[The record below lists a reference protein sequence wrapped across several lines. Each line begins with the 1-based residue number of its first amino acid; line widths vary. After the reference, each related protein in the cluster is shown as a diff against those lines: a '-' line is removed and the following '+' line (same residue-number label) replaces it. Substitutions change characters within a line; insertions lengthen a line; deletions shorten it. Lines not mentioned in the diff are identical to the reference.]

1 MILARS
7 IHPTKEKLIATMVS
21 LMDDRAL
28 TSIQVDDVLRESNIS
43 KGSLYHHFEN
53 FDDLVEVT
61 LIARFAAGV
70 DLSIELVAGAVN
82 GAKSAK
88 ELVEKIIE
96 VTTFTQGRE
105 RAKFRLERARVIGLS
120 VNSPKLLNALEREQ
134 DRLTTAMADL
144 VREGQEKGWVSKTF
158 DAKTIAVYL
167 QAYTLGRVVDDVA
180 SKDNKIDP
188 QDWSNVVVAALKAL
202 LTV

>member
-105 RAKFRLERARVIGLS
+105 RAKFRMERARVIGLS

-144 VREGQEKGWVSKTF
+144 VREGQEKGWVSKAF

>member
-1 MILARS
+1 
-7 IHPTKEKLIATMVS
+7 MVS

-105 RAKFRLERARVIGLS
+105 RAKFRMERARVIGLS

-144 VREGQEKGWVSKTF
+144 VREGQEKGWVSKAF

>member
-1 MILARS
+1 MARS

>member
-1 MILARS
+1 MARS

-82 GAKSAK
+82 GAKSAE

-144 VREGQEKGWVSKTF
+144 VREGQEKGWVSKAF

-188 QDWSNVVVAALKAL
+188 KDWSNVVVAALKAL

>member
-1 MILARS
+1 LILARS

-105 RAKFRLERARVIGLS
+105 RAKFRMERARVIGLS

-144 VREGQEKGWVSKTF
+144 VREGQEKGWVSKAF

-188 QDWSNVVVAALKAL
+188 KDWSNVVVAALKAL